1 MITITEQI
9 DEQSLLE
16 TLERNIDAAD
26 TYANSEV
33 GEQRDRAH
41 RYYYGEPL
49 GNEIKGR
56 SHHVSMDV
64 FDAVEAVKAM
74 MLETFSA
81 DRNICKFDPQTPEDV
96 MGARKATA
104 LVNWIF
110 YRQNPGYKILNDVI
124 HDALV
129 AKTGIVKRYYK
140 NDYRYET
147 EEFTGLD
154 EATFS
159 VMVSD
164 PSVEIVSLEESVEQM
179 AQQDPQ
185 TGQVM
190 GMSVSMYSGEIRRRI
205 DTSKVCIEAVE
216 PEDFLISPRA
226 TNVEDADFC
235 SYRTARTRGELL
247 SEGFDPEIVARLDE
261 EDMLKEDGS
270 LGRDSIDS
278 FRKDATLLDD
288 DEDRQYVT
296 VYESYIKKHDPSLNE
311 CVYFKCIHSR
321 RVMLDME
328 MVSEMPFRA
337 FCPFPLPH
345 RFYGMSL
352 ADVIVDLQKTMS
364 SLKRGVV
371 DHLFLTTTSR
381 WVANLSLVKNPR
393 DLLDNRVGAVI
404 DVNSPNPEAVVRPL
418 PTPPMNGGVYTAI
431 EGFEQEKEARS
442 GASRMSRGLDSS
454 VISKQN
460 SSDLINQF
468 MNASN
473 RRIMVMCRNFA
484 ENFLKPLMFDLY
496 RLAVR
501 YERGE
506 KLVQLDG
513 QFVPV
518 DPALMK
524 DRTEMSVAVALT
536 PEEQMKEAQMLLS
549 LDQQFTMNPNDT
561 TLGGLYNQ
569 PQRHAL
575 LMRAFELM
583 NIKSANQFLADPNT
597 PEFQQMQAQQQE
609 QAQLAQ
615 AKQEEI
621 AKFNAGITARQ
632 VAVMEGQLELEV
644 VKEQNRMLLEMEKQ
658 EFHEETEE
666 SRLVMDAEKTKHDMM
681 MRDEELELEKTQKRN
696 VSIGS

>member
-1 MITITEQI
+1 MSMITEI
-9 DEQSLLE
+9 DQEALLS

-33 GEQRDRAH
+33 GEQRDKAH
-41 RYYYGEPL
+41 RYYYGEPM
-49 GNEIKGR
+49 GNEIRGR

-81 DRNICKFDPQTPEDV
+81 DRNICKFDPQSAEDV
-96 MGARKATA
+96 MPAKMATA
-104 LVNWIF
+104 LTNYVF
-110 YRQNPGYKILNDVI
+110 YRQNNGHKVLTDVI

-129 AKTGIVKRYYK
+129 AKTGIVKRYWK
-140 NDYRYET
+140 EDYRYDS
-147 EEFTGLD
+147 EEFEGLD
-154 EATFS
+154 EASFN
-159 VMVSD
+159 MLIAD
-164 PSVEIVSLEESVEQM
+164 PAVELMTLEEV
-179 AQQDPQ
+179 AQEV
-185 TGQVM
+185 QVM
-190 GMSVSMYSGEIRRRI
+190 DQTTGMPMMASQVMYSGELRRRR
-205 DTSKVCIEAVE
+205 DVSKVCVEAVE

-226 TNVEDADFC
+226 KSIQDADFC
-235 SYRTARTRGELL
+235 SYRASRTRGELM
-247 SEGFDPEIVARLDE
+247 SEGFDPALIERLDE

-270 LGRDSIDS
+270 LGRDSVDS
-278 FRKDATLLDD
+278 FRKDSTLLNDD
-288 DEDRQYVT
+288 KDREYVT
-296 VYESYIKKHDPSLNE
+296 VYESYIKKHDESINE
-311 CVYFKCIHSR
+311 CVYYKVIHSR
-321 RVMLDME
+321 RVMLDVE
-328 MVSEMPFRA
+328 LVSEMPFRS

-418 PTPPMNGGVYTAI
+418 PTPQLNGNVYTAI
-431 EGFEQEKEARS
+431 ESMEQEKEARS
-442 GASRMSRGLDSS
+442 GASRMSRGMDST
-454 VISKQN
+454 VVSKQN
-460 SSDLINQF
+460 SSDLITQF

-484 ENFLKPLMFDLY
+484 ESFLKPLMHDIY
-496 RLAVR
+496 KLAVQ
-501 YERGE
+501 YERQE

-518 DPALMK
+518 DPATLG

-549 LDQQFTMNPNDT
+549 LDQQFTMNPNDPS
-561 TLGGLYNQ
+561 LGGLYGQ
-569 PQRHAL
+569 QQRHAL
-575 LMRAFELM
+575 LSRAFELM
-583 NIKSANQFLADPNT
+583 NIKGGAQYLADPAS
-597 PEFQQMQAQQQE
+597 PEFQQMMAQQQE
-609 QAQLAQ
+609 QAQMAQ
-615 AKQEEI
+615 ARQEEVE
-621 AKFNAGITARQ
+621 KFQAGITARQ

-658 EFHEETEE
+658 EFTEETEE
-666 SRLVMDAEKTKHDMM
+666 SRLVLDTEKTRHDMM
-681 MRDEELELEKTQKRN
+681 IRDEELELEKSQGRN
-696 VSIGS
+696 VSIGG

>member
-1 MITITEQI
+1 MITTI
-9 DEQSLLE
+9 DEQELLQ

-33 GEQRDRAH
+33 GEQRDKAH

-81 DRNICKFDPQTPEDV
+81 DRNICKFDPQTPDDV

-110 YRQNPGYKILNDVI
+110 YRQNPGYKVLTDVI

-129 AKTGIVKRYYK
+129 AKTGIVKRYWK
-140 NDYRYET
+140 QDYRYDS
-147 EEFTGLD
+147 EEFQGLD
-154 EATFS
+154 EASFNML
-159 VMVSD
+159 VAD
-164 PSVEIVSLEESVEQM
+164 PNVELLTLDEQAVAM
-179 AQQDPQ
+179 EVFDPL
-185 TGQVM
+185 TGEPMQASQAV
-190 GMSVSMYSGEIRRRI
+190 YSGELRRRM
-205 DTSKVCIEAVE
+205 DVSKVCVEAVE

-226 TNVEDADFC
+226 KSIQDADFC

-247 SEGFDPEIVARLDE
+247 TEGFDPDLVARLDE

-278 FRKDATLLDD
+278 FRKDATLLNDD
-288 DEDRQYVT
+288 DDRQYVT
-296 VYESYIKKHDPSLNE
+296 VYESYIKKHDESINE
-311 CVYFKCIHSR
+311 CVFYKVIHSR
-321 RVMLDME
+321 RVMLDVE
-328 MVSEMPFRA
+328 LVSEMPFRA

-418 PTPPMNGGVYTAI
+418 PTPQLNGNVYTAI
-431 EGFEQEKEARS
+431 ESMEQEKEARS
-442 GASRMSRGLDSS
+442 GASRMSRGMDSS
-454 VISKQN
+454 VVSKQN
-460 SSDLINQF
+460 SSDLITTF

-496 RLAVR
+496 KLAIQ
-501 YERGE
+501 YERQE

-518 DPALMK
+518 DPATLG

-536 PEEQMKEAQMLLS
+536 PEEQMKEAQLLLS
-549 LDQQFTMNPNDT
+549 LDQQFTMNPNDP

-569 PQRHAL
+569 QQRHAL
-575 LMRAFELM
+575 ISRAFELM
-583 NIKSANQFLADPNT
+583 NVKGGNQFLADPNS
-597 PEFQQMQAQQQE
+597 PEFQQMVAQQQE

-615 AKQEEI
+615 QRQEEVE
-621 AKFNAGITARQ
+621 KFQAGITARQ

-658 EFHEETEE
+658 EFTEETDEA
-666 SRLVMDAEKTKHDMM
+666 RLVLETEKTRHDMQ
-681 MRDEELELEKTQKRN
+681 MRDEELELEKSQGRN
-696 VSIGS
+696 VSIGR